1 MDEGQTFL
9 QGDDEQQAAQQQS
22 LRGRR
27 PPTDVPGFEPLRY
40 LGSGAYGEVWLA
52 VDRNTRRQVAI
63 KFYAHRGGLDWSLL
77 SREVEKLA
85 FLFADRRVVQLLAV
99 GWDADP
105 PYYVME
111 FLEDGSLEDRLQR
124 GPIPTSEALDIFR
137 EVCLGLMHSHAKGV
151 LHCDL
156 KPANILLG
164 RDGKPRIADFGQS
177 RLSHEQSPALG
188 TLYYMAPEQADLNAV
203 PTVAWDV
210 YALGALLYRMLVG
223 QPPHRSHT
231 LASKVEQ
238 SGTLENRLAAYRDA
252 IQQAKTPTAHRT
264 APGVDGNLAEIIE
277 RCLNPDPKK
286 RYPNVQ
292 SVLDSLEQRRLRRA
306 RRPLLVMGAVGP
318 ALLLGVMT
326 LFAWSGFQV
335 AIDDSRETV
344 LERASESN
352 RFAAQFVAEAVARQI
367 DHRYR
372 TLEQVADD
380 ELLRKHLDEARR
392 EGRFDGSARSK
403 LELRLQELL
412 KLYNPDQSNEIWF
425 LCDAAGVQLVRLP
438 VDNKTIGRN
447 FAFRDY
453 FHGRGADLPPDT
465 AGIKPV
471 ETPHQSIV
479 FIGKSSRRRQVAF
492 SVPVRGP
499 SPNPKQA
506 PVLGVLASTVELGS
520 FAELRSGKQEG
531 VDQLA
536 MLVDVRPDETGK
548 AGSVLEH
555 PYLNRLLKS
564 SEGGDD
570 PPKLYV
576 QGTQVARLR
585 ELIDLQK
592 EQRTLQEQLV
602 DAEESS
608 ADGAAAG
615 PDAPKLEAKL
625 EEIDDQIMNKSFDSD
640 YADPVGADYDGRWLA
655 ALEPVVLEDATRG
668 IRDTGWVV
676 IIQERYESVIRP
688 IYELGSALVR
698 RALVA
703 LGVVL
708 GVITAMWGLV
718 IALVS
723 DNSRLAR
730 LLKWRRQVGLA
741 TEGGFGES
749 GSASSTNVSNSGVA
763 TPQSPAK

>member
-9 QGDDEQQAAQQQS
+9 QGDDEQLAAQEQS
-22 LRGRR
+22 LRGRQ
-27 PPTDVPGFEPLRY
+27 PPTSVPGYDAERF
-40 LGSGAYGEVWLA
+40 LGAGAYGEVWLA
-52 VDRNTRRQVAI
+52 VDRNTRRKVAI

-99 GWDADP
+99 GWDSDP

-124 GPIPTSEALDIFR
+124 GPMPVAEALEVFR

-156 KPANILLG
+156 KPANVLLG

-223 QPPHRSHT
+223 QPPHRSAT
-231 LASKVEQ
+231 LASQVERA
-238 SGTLENRLAAYRDA
+238 GALEQRLAGYRKA
-252 IQQAKTPTAHRT
+252 IEASKPPQAHR
-264 APGVDGNLAEIIE
+264 AVAGVDRNLAEIIE
-277 RCLNPDPKK
+277 RCLDPDPK
-286 RYPNVQ
+286 RRFPNVQ
-292 SVLDSLEQRRLRRA
+292 SVLDALEQRRIRRA

-326 LFAWSGFQV
+326 LFAWNGFRV
-335 AIDDSRETV
+335 AMDDSRQAV

-372 TLEQVADD
+372 TLEQIADD
-380 ELLRKHLDEARR
+380 EPLRRYLDEARR
-392 EGRFDGSARSK
+392 EGRFGGTAQSK
-403 LELRLQELL
+403 LEVRLEELL
-412 KLYNPDQSNEIWF
+412 RSYKPERDGEIWF
-425 LCDAAGVQLVRLP
+425 LCDAAGVQLVRVP
-438 VDNKTIGRN
+438 KDNNTIGRN

-453 FHGRGADLPPDT
+453 FHGGGADLPPDT
-465 AGIKPV
+465 PGLKPV
-471 ETPHQSIV
+471 AAPYQSIV
-479 FIGKSSRRRQVAF
+479 FVGKSSRRRQVAF
-492 SVPVRGP
+492 SAPVRGP
-499 SPNPKQA
+499 GPDPQQA
-506 PVLGVLASTVELGS
+506 PVLGVLATTVELGS
-520 FAELRSGKQEG
+520 FAELRSGKQSG
-531 VDQLA
+531 NDQLA
-536 MLVDVRPDETGK
+536 MLVDVRPDEDGK

-555 PYLNRLLKS
+555 PHLNKLLKS
-564 SEGGDD
+564 PEYRQE

-576 QGTQVARLR
+576 NDTQAARLQR
-585 ELIDLQK
+585 LIDLQK
-592 EQRTLQEQLV
+592 QQRSIQEQL
-602 DAEESS
+602 DEAEE
-608 ADGAAAG
+608 AATAANPG
-615 PDAPKLEAKL
+615 DTKSWEEKLSQTSDRLAQEGF
-625 EEIDDQIMNKSFDSD
+625 DDD
-640 YADPVGADYDGRWLA
+640 YTDPVGGEYDAHWLA
-655 ALEPVVLEDATRG
+655 ALEPVVLEDATHG
-668 IRDTGWVV
+668 SRDTGWVV

-688 IYELGSALVR
+688 IYDLGSQLVR
-698 RALVA
+698 RALLA

-708 GVITAMWGLV
+708 GVVTALWGFV

-730 LLKWRRQVGLA
+730 LLKWRRSVGLA
-741 TEGGFGES
+741 TEGPLTDS
-749 GSASSTNVSNSGVA
+749 GSQGVSGGAPPSSA
-763 TPQSPAK
+763 A

>member
-1 MDEGQTFL
+1 MEDGQTFL
-9 QGDDEQQAAQQQS
+9 QGDDEQLAAQQQS

-27 PPTDVPGFEPLRY
+27 PPTNVPGFEPVRF

-52 VDRNTRRQVAI
+52 IDRNTRRQVAI

-124 GPIPTSEALDIFR
+124 GPIPTTDALDIFR

-156 KPANILLG
+156 KPANVLLG

-188 TLYYMAPEQADLNAV
+188 TLYYMAPEQADLQAV

-223 QPPHRSHT
+223 QPPHRSQT
-231 LASKVEQ
+231 FAQRIEQ
-238 SGTLENRLAAYRDA
+238 SGALEARLQSYREA
-252 IQQAKTPTAHRT
+252 IEKAKPPQGHRA
-264 APGVDGNLAEIIE
+264 APGVDRPLAEIIE
-277 RCLNPDPKK
+277 RCLDPDPKK
-286 RYPNVQ
+286 RFPNVQ
-292 SVLDSLEQRRLRRA
+292 SVLDALDQRRMKRA
-306 RRPLLVMGAVGP
+306 RRPLLVMGAIGP

-326 LFAWSGFQV
+326 LFAWNGFRV
-335 AIDDSRETV
+335 AMDDSRQAV

-380 ELLRKHLDEARR
+380 ELLRKYMEEARR
-392 EGRFDGSARSK
+392 QGRFDGSARSK
-403 LELRLQELL
+403 LELRLQDLMRQ
-412 KLYNPDQSNEIWF
+412 YNPDQANEIWF

-438 VDNKTIGRN
+438 IDNRTIGRS

-453 FHGRGADLPPDT
+453 FHGRGADLPPETTD
-465 AGIKPV
+465 IKPI
-471 ETPHQSIV
+471 EAPYQSIV
-479 FIGKSSRRRQVAF
+479 FVGKSSKRRQVAF
-492 SVPVRGP
+492 SVPVRAP
-499 SPNPKQA
+499 SPDPKKA

-520 FAELRSGKQEG
+520 FAELRSGKQSG
-531 VDQLA
+531 ADQLA
-536 MLVDVRPDETGK
+536 MLVDVRSDESGK
-548 AGSVLEH
+548 PGSVLEH
-555 PYLNRLLKS
+555 PYLNKLLKS
-564 SEGGDD
+564 PEHRDN
-570 PPKLYV
+570 PPKRYV
-576 QGTQVARLR
+576 NGTQVARLQ
-585 ELIDLQK
+585 ELIELQK
-592 EQRTLQEQLV
+592 KQRSLQEQL
-602 DAEESS
+602 DEQEEAEENS
-608 ADGAAAG
+608 A
-615 PDAPKLEAKL
+615 APSPTAVQLEASL
-625 EEIDDQIMNKSFDSD
+625 NETAGLTAAKSFDPD
-640 YADPVGADYDGRWLA
+640 YADPMSEEFEEFKGRWLA
-655 ALEPVVLEDATRG
+655 ALEPVVLEDAARG

-688 IYELGSALVR
+688 IYDLGSQLVR
-698 RALVA
+698 RALLA

-708 GVITAMWGLV
+708 AVITALWGLV
-718 IALVS
+718 IASVS

-730 LLKWRRQVGLA
+730 LLKWRRSVGLA
-741 TEGGFGES
+741 TEGGFSES
-749 GSASSTNVSNSGVA
+749 GSSSGTTKSQDG
-763 TPQSPAK
+763 

>member
-1 MDEGQTFL
+1 MDESQTFL
-9 QGDDEQQAAQQQS
+9 QGDDEQVAAQQQS
-22 LRGRR
+22 MRGRR
-27 PPTDVPGFEPLRY
+27 PPTDVPGFEPQRY

-111 FLEDGSLEDRLQR
+111 YLENGSLEDRLLR
-124 GPIPTSEALDIFR
+124 GPIPTAESLDIFR

-156 KPANILLG
+156 KPANVLLG

-188 TLYYMAPEQADLNAV
+188 TLYYMAPEQADLSAV

-223 QPPHRSHT
+223 QPPHRSPT
-231 LASKVEQ
+231 LASKIEQ
-238 SGTLENRLAAYRDA
+238 SGALERRLASYRET
-252 IQQAKTPTAHRT
+252 IEQAKTPQAHR
-264 APGVDGNLAEIIE
+264 AVPGVDRGLAEIIE

-286 RYPNVQ
+286 RFANVQ
-292 SVLDSLEQRRLRRA
+292 SVLDALDQRRMRRA
-306 RRPLLVMGAVGP
+306 RRPLLVMGAIGP

-326 LFAWSGFQV
+326 MFAWNGFRV
-335 AIDDSRETV
+335 AMDDSREAV

-380 ELLRKHLDEARR
+380 ELLRRHLDEARR
-392 EGRFDGSARSK
+392 EGRFDGSGRSK

-412 KLYNPDQSNEIWF
+412 KLYNPGQDGEIWF
-425 LCDAAGVQLVRLP
+425 VCDATGVQLVRLP
-438 VDNKTIGRN
+438 VDSKTIGRN
-447 FAFRDY
+447 FGFRDY
-453 FHGRGADLPPDT
+453 FHGRGADLAPDT
-465 AGIKPV
+465 AGLKPV
-471 ETPHQSIV
+471 EAPYQSIV
-479 FIGKSSRRRQVAF
+479 FVGKSSRRRQVAF
-492 SVPVRGP
+492 SAPIRGP
-499 SPNPKQA
+499 SPDPKQA
-506 PVLGVLASTVELGS
+506 PVLGVLACTVELGS
-520 FAELRSGKQEG
+520 FAELRSSKQEG
-531 VDQLA
+531 ADQLA
-536 MLVDVRPDETGK
+536 MLVDVRPDENGK

-555 PYLNRLLKS
+555 PYLNKLLKS
-564 SEGGDD
+564 SEHRDD

-576 QGTQVARLR
+576 NGTQVARLQ

-592 EQRTLQEQLV
+592 QQRQLEEQHEEAV
-602 DAEESS
+602 EAADDAQ
-608 ADGAAAG
+608 AAS
-615 PDAPKLEAKL
+615 PETVKLEAKL
-625 EEIDDQIMNKSFDSD
+625 EETASQAAAKSFDAD
-640 YADPVGADYDGRWLA
+640 YEDPVGADYDGRWLA
-655 ALEPVVLEDATRG
+655 ALEPVVLVDATRG
-668 IRDTGWVV
+668 VRDTGWVV

-688 IYELGSALVR
+688 IYDLGSQLMR

-708 GVITAMWGLV
+708 GVITALWGFV

-730 LLKWRRQVGLA
+730 LLKWRRNVGLA
-741 TEGGFGES
+741 TEGGFPDS
-749 GSASSTNVSNSGVA
+749 SAAGTGA
-763 TPQSPAK
+763 TSKSDT